1 MNPIYITLKF
11 KVITELVGK
20 IKEAI
25 SMRILL
31 NDLNAIHRMKGIYLK
46 NSHYCENFTSEP
58 NLDELLT
65 LTSMSESL
73 LLEFSFYSIIF
84 PNSHSLHYS
93 SIISN
98 FNTVLVDIAKLLI
111 KIKYYDACILNHIS
125 M

>member
-1 MNPIYITLKF
+1 MNYTLLKF

-25 SMRILL
+25 SMRLLL
-31 NDLNAIHRMKGIYLK
+31 NDLNAIYRMKGIFIK

-58 NLDELLT
+58 TLDNLTT
-65 LTSMSESL
+65 LTSMSDSL
-73 LLEFSFYSIIF
+73 LLEFTFYSIIF
-84 PNSHSLHYS
+84 PNSHSIHYS

-98 FNTVLVDIAKLLI
+98 FNTVLVDIAKLVI